1 MKTER
6 ERAGKMTKA
15 QSRLSGRCSE
25 EPGVAA
31 VEFALLVP
39 LLVVILFSITSFGIA
54 LSRFV
59 AYTSAAREGAR
70 YAAVHCQPDATQCT
84 IALIQ
89 ARVAGAAVG
98 NPIGPVTVN
107 RDCKTA
113 IPPGQVVT
121 VSWSQSIPIQIPM
134 LPDLSKTIT
143 ISGSF
148 RCE

>member
-1 MKTER
+1 MTQER
-6 ERAGKMTKA
+6 
-15 QSRLSGRCSE
+15 SRLSGRCSE
-25 EPGVAA
+25 ERGVAA

-70 YAAVHCQPDATQCT
+70 YAAIHCQPEATQCT

-98 NPIGPVTVN
+98 NPIAPGPVTVS

-121 VSWSQSIPIQIPM
+121 VAWVQSIPIQIPM